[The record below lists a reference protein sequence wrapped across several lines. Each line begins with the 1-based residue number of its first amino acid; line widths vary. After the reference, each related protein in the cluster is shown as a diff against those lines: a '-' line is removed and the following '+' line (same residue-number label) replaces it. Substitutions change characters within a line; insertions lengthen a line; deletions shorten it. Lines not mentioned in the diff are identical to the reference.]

1 MITKITIL
9 SNGSV
14 APNKPIALGY
24 KYENVGD
31 ILEFDIPTEY
41 TPYHHYLAFYMKK
54 HDIIL
59 LPVNKKDK
67 KYQFTIGTT
76 ITQNAGTYE
85 IIFLATESK
94 IENNDI
100 DNARK
105 VFISN
110 TMYGVVVDN
119 FLKDPISDDNIDPNI
134 QIVWDNLLDL
144 QDRIEDDLANDAYRG
159 AAYIPDIDENGILSW
174 ERSDKQNIMI
184 PEPKNITGP
193 TGPYYIPRM
202 QEGVFYFEKSLFSI
216 PDVDGVN
223 VYAMVKEV
231 SDAYLEGNLE
241 NISSA
246 YLDQHLE
253 GAVEESVNAKF
264 KYTWNETTQT
274 LYIET
279 EDIETIPQDVEGV
292 EF

>member
-9 SNGSV
+9 SNGSI

-41 TPYHHYLAFYMKK
+41 TSYNLYLAFYMKK
-54 HDIIL
+54 HDVIL
-59 LPVNKKDK
+59 LPVNKRDK

-85 IIFLATESK
+85 IIFLATENK

-100 DNARK
+100 NNARK
-105 VFISN
+105 VFVSN

-119 FLKDPISDDNIDPNI
+119 FLKDPISDDDIDPNI

-144 QDRIEDDLANDAYRG
+144 QHKIEEDLENDVYRG
-159 AAYIPDIDENGILSW
+159 ASYIPDVDENGVLSW
-174 ERSDKQNIMI
+174 ERSDKKNIMI

-193 TGPYYIPRM
+193 TGPYYIPRL
-202 QEGVFYFEKSLFSI
+202 QEGVFFFEKSLFSI
-216 PDVDGVN
+216 PDVDSVN
-223 VYAMVKEV
+223 IYGMVKEV

-241 NISSA
+241 GISSA
-246 YLDQHLE
+246 YLDAHLE
-253 GAVEESVNAKF
+253 EAVEESVNNKF
-264 KYTWNETTQT
+264 RWKWDDDNQIFYIYT
-274 LYIET
+274 
-279 EDIETIPQDVEGV
+279 EGYNP
-292 EF
+292 EGE

>member
-67 KYQFTIGTT
+67 KLQFTIGTT

-105 VFISN
+105 VFVSN

-119 FLKDPISDDNIDPNI
+119 FLKDPISDEDIDPNI

-144 QDRIEDDLANDAYRG
+144 QHKIEDDLANDAYRG
-159 AAYIPDIDENGILSW
+159 AAYIPDVDENGILSW
-174 ERSDKQNIMI
+174 ERSDKQSIMI

-253 GAVEESVNAKF
+253 EAVEESVNNKF
-264 KYTWNETTQT
+264 RWE
-274 LYIET
+274 
-279 EDIETIPQDVEGV
+279 
-292 EF
+292 

>member
-24 KYENVGD
+24 KYESVGD

-41 TPYHHYLAFYMKK
+41 TSYHHYLAFYMKK
-54 HDIIL
+54 HDVIL

-105 VFISN
+105 VFVSN

-119 FLKDPISDDNIDPNI
+119 FLKDPVSDEDMDPNI
-134 QIVWDNLLDL
+134 EFVWNQLLDL
-144 QDRIEDDLANDAYRG
+144 QKKIEDDLSNDAYRG
-159 AAYIPDIDENGILSW
+159 AAYIPDVDENGVLSW

-193 TGPYYIPRM
+193 TGPYYIPRL
-202 QEGVFYFEKSLFSI
+202 QEGVFFFEKSLFSI
-216 PDVDGVN
+216 PDVDSVN
-223 VYAMVKEV
+223 IYSMVKEV

-241 NISSA
+241 GISSA
-246 YLDQHLE
+246 YLDAHLE
-253 GAVEESVNAKF
+253 EAVEKSVNNKF
-264 KYTWNETTQT
+264 RWEWDDDNQIFYIYT
-274 LYIET
+274 
-279 EDIETIPQDVEGV
+279 EGYNP
-292 EF
+292 EGE

>member
-1 MITKITIL
+1 MITNITIL

-24 KYENVGD
+24 KYESVGD

-41 TPYHHYLAFYMKK
+41 TSYHHYLAFYMKK
-54 HDIIL
+54 HDVIL

-105 VFISN
+105 VFVSN

-119 FLKDPISDDNIDPNI
+119 FLKDPVSDEDMDPNI
-134 QIVWDNLLDL
+134 EFVWNQLLDL
-144 QDRIEDDLANDAYRG
+144 QKKIEDDLSNDAYRG
-159 AAYIPDIDENGILSW
+159 AAYIPDVDENGVLSW

-193 TGPYYIPRM
+193 TGPYYIPRL
-202 QEGVFYFEKSLFSI
+202 QEGVFFFEKSLFSI
-216 PDVDGVN
+216 PDVDSVN
-223 VYAMVKEV
+223 IYSMVKEV

-241 NISSA
+241 GISSA
-246 YLDQHLE
+246 YLDAHLE
-253 GAVEESVNAKF
+253 GAVDKAIDEKF
-264 KYTWNETTQT
+264 RWY
-274 LYIET
+274 
-279 EDIETIPQDVEGV
+279 
-292 EF
+292 